1 MAESSPEAIRA
12 KAGVTSHLVA
22 ETHDH
27 DFWSIPCEYDAR
39 KGAQMS
45 DAEAK
50 LLMESAGGKKGSI
63 SFHLICTNM
72 ERLSHRAK
80 VTSRVAFCGLE
91 RWESLSADE
100 IGQIRDHLHHHDRAL
115 KPIKPRPHQSE
126 ATDDIV
132 DYFEK
137 KARGK
142 YISPCGSGKSLVG
155 YWVSKE
161 LGSKKIL
168 ITVPSLALIRQT
180 LRVWLRETVAHK
192 QHVDWVCICSDES
205 VGHQD
210 GITMLQQDVGFPCLT
225 DPEKIAA
232 FLKKKHHGVTIVF
245 STYQSGKAL
254 AKACQL
260 TNYKFDYAVLDE
272 AHKTSGVSNKQ
283 FAHLLSDGNIA
294 IKKRLFMTATERR
307 YRGSSEEIVSM
318 DDASVYGK
326 TIHSLSFRKAMEL
339 DPPILSDYRIITIS
353 VSRKEI
359 AKLIRENTTLQ
370 ATGSTG
376 GLAIDAQS
384 MAALIA
390 LRTAMRRYPIKHAI
404 SFHSSIHR
412 AEIFKKV
419 NEGFPK
425 NKKFGKMESFH
436 VSGRTPAGQRAKTLK
451 DFEASECAL
460 VTNAR
465 CLTEGVDLPA
475 MDAVVFTDGGRG
487 VIDTVQ
493 ATGRVLRLHPGKKFG
508 YVILPMLEGESPE
521 DETGFE
527 SMVSTLRALA
537 ANDDRIVAYFRDPQQ
552 RGDGSEIFEVIS
564 DEEFPTN
571 INLKDFTK
579 AIELKCQK
587 KLRALSFLSF
597 EEARSIAR
605 TLKCSGLRE
614 YLLRY
619 KNNTLPVGLPASP
632 QDMYQLAGWVSW
644 NDWLANKTPWLP
656 FEEARNLARSLKCA
670 NSLDY
675 SQLSKDKKLPEGL
688 PSTPNRIYKDSGWI
702 SWNDWLGNLSF
713 DWLPFKEAR
722 QLARSLK
729 CVNLKGYRQY
739 PKKRNL
745 PLGLPASPNFIYKDS
760 GWIGWNDWFGK
771 RSFDWLPFKEARN
784 LARSLKCNNRQG
796 YNHLSKDKKLP
807 AGLPAS
813 PGIAYRSSGWESWSD
828 WFGKRSFDWPPF
840 EEARKLARSL
850 KCNNRQGYNQL
861 RKDRKLHERIPA
873 NPNRIYKD
881 SGWISWNDWFGN
893 RSFDWLPFE
902 EARKL
907 VWFLK
912 CANLLEYRQLSKDKK
927 LPEGLPANPSFVYK
941 DSGWVSWKDWFG
953 RPVY

>member
-1 MAESSPEAIRA
+1 MAAKKKNSLKLRDTLKECRSWEDIQEKWNKLPPAKRQDLFRGFVQAYLQITPEYTTQLKNVWMAESSPEAIRA

-142 YISPCGSGKSLVG
+142 YISTCGSGKSLVG

-564 DEEFPTN
+564 DEEFPTH

-587 KLRALSFLSF
+587 KLRGLSWMPF
-597 EEARSIAR
+597 EEAREYVRGLKIKGYAQWKALCDQGVLPNNIPKSPKYQYKVTGWISWYDWFGKRPYDWLPFKEAR
-605 TLKCSGLRE
+605 ELARSLKCGGS
-614 YLLRY
+614 
-619 KNNTLPVGLPASP
+619 KH
-632 QDMYQLAGWVSW
+632 YQLLSKQGKLPRGMPSNPDVVYKKSGWVSW
-644 NDWLANKTPWLP
+644 NDWLGNRSYDWLP
-656 FEEARNLARSLKCA
+656 FEKARELTRSLKCTT
-670 NSLDY
+670 LHGY

-688 PSTPNRIYKDSGWI
+688 PTTPHVVYKKSGWT
-702 SWNDWLGNLSF
+702 SWNDWLGNRSY

-722 QLARSLK
+722 ELARSLK
-729 CVNLKGYRQY
+729 CGGS
-739 PKKRNL
+739 KRYHL
-745 PLGLPASPNFIYKDS
+745 
-760 GWIGWNDWFGK
+760 
-771 RSFDWLPFKEARN
+771 
-784 LARSLKCNNRQG
+784 
-796 YNHLSKDKKLP
+796 LSK
-807 AGLPAS
+807 
-813 PGIAYRSSGWESWSD
+813 
-828 WFGKRSFDWPPF
+828 
-840 EEARKLARSL
+840 
-850 KCNNRQGYNQL
+850 QG
-861 RKDRKLHERIPA
+861 
-873 NPNRIYKD
+873 
-881 SGWISWNDWFGN
+881 
-893 RSFDWLPFE
+893 
-902 EARKL
+902 
-907 VWFLK
+907 
-912 CANLLEYRQLSKDKK
+912 K
-927 LPEGLPANPSFVYK
+927 LPEGLPTTPHVVYK
-941 DSGWVSWKDWFG
+941 ESGWVNWRDWLSG
-953 RPVY
+953 VASR